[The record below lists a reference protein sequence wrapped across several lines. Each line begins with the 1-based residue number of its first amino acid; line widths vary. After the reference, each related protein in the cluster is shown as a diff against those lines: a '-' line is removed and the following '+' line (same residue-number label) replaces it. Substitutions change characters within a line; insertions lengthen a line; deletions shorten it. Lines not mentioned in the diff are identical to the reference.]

1 MKSLPMYALINKAIF
16 MKFILIS
23 FILISLSVRAEVGS
37 SIPGHYGDEKVFTKE
52 GLPLPPKGYKR
63 SKCFIEP
70 RILRAMI
77 NRMRQISFRL
87 DKKCV
92 KGRGE
97 VQVDSCVENIEG
109 GKAILDTIN
118 RQYQVIENVCSLD

>member
-1 MKSLPMYALINKAIF
+1 MFALINKVII
-16 MKFILIS
+16 MKFIIFS
-23 FILISLSVRAEVGS
+23 FFLISLSVKAELGS
-37 SIPGHYGDEKVFTKE
+37 TIPGHYGEEKVFTKE
-52 GLPLPPKGYKR
+52 GLPMEPKEYKR

-87 DKKCV
+87 DKKCG

-118 RQYQVIENVCSLD
+118 RQYQVIENVCSIN

>member
-1 MKSLPMYALINKAIF
+1 MKYIIILFFLLSLNVM
-16 MKFILIS
+16 
-23 FILISLSVRAEVGS
+23 AEMGS
-37 SIPGHYGDEKVFTKE
+37 TIPGHYGDQKVFTKD
-52 GLPLPPKGYKR
+52 GVPIPPKQFNR

-77 NRMRQISFRL
+77 NRMRQISFRV

-97 VQVDSCVENIEG
+97 VQVDSCVQNING
-109 GKAILDTIN
+109 GKEILDTIN
-118 RQYQVIENVCSLD
+118 RQYQVIENVCSIE

>member
-1 MKSLPMYALINKAIF
+1 MGLLYIIPCSEEEKEQIQITQGSNPSIMLKS
-16 MKFILIS
+16 
-23 FILISLSVRAEVGS
+23 
-37 SIPGHYGDEKVFTKE
+37 YG
-52 GLPLPPKGYKR
+52 L
-63 SKCFIEP
+63 P

-87 DKKCV
+87 DKKCG

-118 RQYQVIENVCSLD
+118 RQYQVIENVCSIN

>member
-1 MKSLPMYALINKAIF
+1 MFVLINKAAIMKLFFTIF
-16 MKFILIS
+16 FL
-23 FILISLSVRAEVGS
+23 FSVLGRAELG
-37 SIPGHYGDEKVFTKE
+37 SIPGHYGDQKVFTKE
-52 GLPLPPKGYKR
+52 EVPLPPKRYNR

-92 KGRGE
+92 KGKGE
-97 VQVDSCVENIEG
+97 VQVDSCVDHIEG
-109 GKAILDTIN
+109 GKEVLDTLN
-118 RQYQVIENVCSLD
+118 RQYQVIENVCSPN